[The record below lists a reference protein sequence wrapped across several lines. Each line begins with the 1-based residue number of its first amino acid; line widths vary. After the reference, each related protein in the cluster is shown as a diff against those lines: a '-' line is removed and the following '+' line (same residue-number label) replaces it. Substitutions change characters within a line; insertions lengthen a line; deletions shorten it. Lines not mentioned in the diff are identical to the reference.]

1 MAVLRITARNFLKV
15 FLGNTFKKFLAWGLS
30 TKLGHKPKR
39 IIGGA
44 LRRQLFFWVKA
55 TYCQVWRNALTT

>member
-15 FLGNTFKKFLAWGLS
+15 LLCNTFKKFLAWVLGG
-30 TKLGHKPKR
+30 KLGHKPKR

-44 LRRQLFFWVKA
+44 SRRQLFFWVKA
-55 TYCQVWRNALTT
+55 DYCQVWRNALTT

>member
-15 FLGNTFKKFLAWGLS
+15 LQSNTFKKFLAWGLS
-30 TKLGHKPKR
+30 AKLGHKPKR

-44 LRRQLFFWVKA
+44 KRRQLFFWV
-55 TYCQVWRNALTT
+55 

>member
-1 MAVLRITARNFLKV
+1 MAMLRITARNFLKV

-44 LRRQLFFWVKA
+44 LRRQLFFWVDVLVLRSNPK
-55 TYCQVWRNALTT
+55 QEIF